1 MDFDFESPYLCITQ
15 LGKQTQMT
23 NYIKFNAMKNLTIL
37 SALFTFIS
45 FAAFAQ
51 NNEIGTRAQ
60 NSASLNCPASLSAN
74 IEGETLLCD
83 AAAAFSFSK
92 YKITLEPGVS
102 LYNWTLPQGMTI
114 RSGQGSNRIFVEIDY
129 SFSNGYITVSG
140 QTACGT
146 TTAKTIYVDVVP
158 PAPKFETY
166 ELSVQADATYEYA
179 VEQINGVNY
188 VWTAPYGAVIL
199 AGQGTANVKIK
210 FSQSF
215 AGGDVEVYAENACA
229 VGASESLTIAVGPSM
244 LSGDNSTIALNDGT
258 ENQEAQLNETDRA
271 NNDRTVASTEMEAL
285 AHSNVYNYPNPVTSS
300 TRFYV
305 SLGHNYSETE
315 SIQIEIF
322 DIKGQLVK
330 IITSTDNNGQGT
342 FNTETWNA
350 ADESGNLLAAG
361 VYFYTVTAQDNS
373 GRINTIAAKSNIQI
387 R

>member
-1 MDFDFESPYLCITQ
+1 
-15 LGKQTQMT
+15 
-23 NYIKFNAMKNLTIL
+23 MKNSTIL
-37 SALFTFIS
+37 SAIFSFIS
-45 FAAFAQ
+45 LAAFAQ
-51 NNEIGTRAQ
+51 NLEIGTRAQ
-60 NSASLNCPASLSAN
+60 NTASLNCPAAFSSE
-74 IEGETLLCD
+74 ISGETLLCD
-83 AAAAFSFSK
+83 AASTYSFSK

-102 LYNWTLPQGMTI
+102 AYNWTLPQGMTI

-129 SFSNGYITVSG
+129 SFTNGYITVSG

-146 TTAKTIYVDVVP
+146 TSSKTLFVDVVP
-158 PAPKFETY
+158 PTPKFETF
-166 ELSVQADATYEYA
+166 EQNVQADASYEYA

-199 AGQGTANVKIK
+199 AGQGTSSVKIK

-244 LSGDNSTIALNDGT
+244 LSSNNNTVGLNDGT

-271 NNDRTVASTEMEAL
+271 NNDRTVASTETAAL
-285 AHSNVYNYPNPVTSS
+285 AHSNVYNYPNPVSGS
-300 TRFYV
+300 TRFFV
-305 SLGHNYSETE
+305 SLGDNYSQTE
-315 SIQIEIF
+315 SIQINIF

-330 IITSTDNNGQGT
+330 SIVSTDNNGQGT

-350 ADESGNLLAAG
+350 ADESGNPLAAG
-361 VYFYTVTAQDNS
+361 VYFYSVTAQDNN
-373 GRINTIAAKSNIQI
+373 GNINTIAAKSNIQI